1 MFTELLIPFHYDY
14 MLRAIWVSALIGGT
28 CGFLSSFVTLKGWSL
43 MGDALS
49 HAVVPGVAIGYIF
62 GIPLAY
68 ELARQCHE
76 YAVSYELLSENHL
89 KLMTN
94 FILGLPLTLGA
105 FLAGLLAAGTMAFIK
120 AKSRIREDATIGIV
134 FTAYF
139 ALGLVLISL
148 NPASVDLKVVLLG
161 NILGIADPDIWQV
174 VIICAFTLL
183 VLALKWKDLMLFCF
197 DPNQARTLGLP
208 VTRLHL
214 TLLSLLAATS
224 VAALQ
229 AVGACLV
236 VAMLVT
242 PGATAY
248 LLTDRFGKMLWL
260 STGMGVATSLV
271 GAYASYYFNGAT
283 GGCIVTLQT
292 LVFLAAFVFA
302 PKHGILASKRRSR
315 LSASTS

>member
-1 MFTELLIPFHYDY
+1 MSEFIQSLLTPFHYDY

-49 HAVVPGVAIGYIF
+49 HAVVPGVA
-62 GIPLAY
+62 LAY
-68 ELARQCHE
+68 
-76 YAVSYELLSENHL
+76 
-89 KLMTN
+89 
-94 FILGLPLTLGA
+94 ILGLPFALGA
-105 FLAGLLAAGTMAFIK
+105 FVAGLLAAATMAFIK

-139 ALGLVLISL
+139 ALGLLLISL
-148 NPASVDLKVVLLG
+148 FPARVDLKVILLG
-161 NILGIADPDIWQV
+161 NILGISDPDIWQV
-174 VIICAFTLL
+174 IAISAVTLL
-183 VLALKWKDLMLFCF
+183 VLGLKWKDLMLFCF
-197 DPNQARTLGLP
+197 DPNQARTLGL
-208 VTRLHL
+208 RAGALHVI
-214 TLLSLLAATS
+214 LLALLAATA

-248 LLTDRFGKMLWL
+248 LLTDRFGKMVWL
-260 STGMGVATSLV
+260 SSAMGGGTSLA
-271 GAYASYYFNGAT
+271 GAYASYFFNGAT

-292 LVFLAAFVFA
+292 LVFLAAFLFA
-302 PKHGILASKRRSR
+302 PKHGMLASQRRLGR
-315 LSASTS
+315 AATTPAP

>member
-1 MFTELLIPFHYDY
+1 MSELLQSLLTPFQYDY
-14 MLRAIWVSALIGGT
+14 MLRAIWVSALVGGT

-49 HAVVPGVAIGYIF
+49 HAVVPGVAV
-62 GIPLAY
+62 AY
-68 ELARQCHE
+68 
-76 YAVSYELLSENHL
+76 
-89 KLMTN
+89 
-94 FILGLPLTLGA
+94 ILGLPFALGA
-105 FLAGLLAAGTMAFIK
+105 FIAGLLAAATMAFIK
-120 AKSRIREDATIGIV
+120 ARSRIREDATIGIV

-139 ALGLVLISL
+139 ALGLLLISL
-148 NPASVDLKVVLLG
+148 FPARVDLKVILLG
-161 NILGIADPDIWQV
+161 NILGISDPDIWQV
-174 VIICAFTLL
+174 IVISAVTLGVL
-183 VLALKWKDLMLFCF
+183 VLKWKDLMLFCF
-197 DPNQARTLGLP
+197 DPNQARTLGLKAGL
-208 VTRLHL
+208 LHV

-236 VAMLVT
+236 VAMLIT

-260 STGMGVATSLV
+260 SSAMGVATSLV

-302 PKHGILASKRRSR
+302 PKHGILASKRRMR
-315 LSASTS
+315 LAASQP

>member
-1 MFTELLIPFHYDY
+1 MSEFIQLLLTPFHYDF
-14 MLRAIWVSALIGGT
+14 MLRAIGVSALIGGV

-49 HAVVPGVAIGYIF
+49 HAVVPGVA
-62 GIPLAY
+62 LAY
-68 ELARQCHE
+68 
-76 YAVSYELLSENHL
+76 
-89 KLMTN
+89 
-94 FILGLPLTLGA
+94 ILGLPFALGA
-105 FLAGLLAAGTMAFIK
+105 FVAGLLAAATMAFIK
-120 AKSRIREDATIGIV
+120 VKSRIREDATIGIV

-139 ALGLVLISL
+139 ALGLLLISL
-148 NPASVDLKVVLLG
+148 FPARVDLKIILLG
-161 NILGIADPDIWQV
+161 NILGISDPDIWQV
-174 VIICAFTLL
+174 LAISTVTLL
-183 VLALKWKDLMLFCF
+183 VLGLKWKDLMLFCF

-208 VTRLHL
+208 ASGLHVI
-214 TLLSLLAATS
+214 LLALLAATA

-260 STGMGVATSLV
+260 SSSMGVATSLA
-271 GAYASYYFNGAT
+271 GAYGSYFFNGAT

-292 LVFLAAFVFA
+292 LVFLAAFLFA
-302 PKHGILASKRRSR
+302 PKHGMLASQRRLARAATSP
-315 LSASTS
+315 AS

>member
-1 MFTELLIPFHYDY
+1 MTELFQSLSTPFQYDY
-14 MLRAIWVSALIGGT
+14 MLRAMWVSALVGGS

-49 HAVVPGVAIGYIF
+49 HAVVPGVA
-62 GIPLAY
+62 LAY
-68 ELARQCHE
+68 
-76 YAVSYELLSENHL
+76 
-89 KLMTN
+89 
-94 FILGLPLTLGA
+94 ILGLPFALGA
-105 FLAGLLAAGTMAFIK
+105 FVAGLLAAGTMGFIK

-148 NPASVDLKVVLLG
+148 FPARVDLKVVLLG
-161 NILGIADPDIWQV
+161 NILGISDPDIWQV
-174 VIICAFTLL
+174 ITISGVTLL
-183 VLALKWKDLMLFCF
+183 VLGLKWKDLMLFCF
-197 DPNQARTLGLP
+197 DSNQARTLGLRP
-208 VTRLHL
+208 GLLHV

-236 VAMLVT
+236 VAMLIT

-271 GAYASYYFNGAT
+271 GAYASYFLNGAT

-292 LVFLAAFVFA
+292 LVFLVVFVFA
-302 PKHGILASKRRSR
+302 PKHGILASKRRVR
-315 LSASTS
+315 AAASDSWS

>member
-1 MFTELLIPFHYDY
+1 MTELLQSLQTPFHYDY
-14 MLRAIWVSALIGGT
+14 MLRAIWVCALVGGT

-49 HAVVPGVAIGYIF
+49 HAVVPGVAV
-62 GIPLAY
+62 AY
-68 ELARQCHE
+68 
-76 YAVSYELLSENHL
+76 
-89 KLMTN
+89 
-94 FILGLPLTLGA
+94 ILGLPFALGA
-105 FLAGLLAAGTMAFIK
+105 FVAGLFAAATMAFIK

-148 NPASVDLKVVLLG
+148 FPARVDLRVILLG
-161 NILGIADPDIWQV
+161 NILGISDTDIWQV
-174 VIICAFTLL
+174 IAISTVTLL
-183 VLALKWKDLMLFCF
+183 MLGLKWKDLMLFCF
-197 DPNQARTLGLP
+197 DSSQARTLGLR
-208 VTRLHL
+208 TGLLHV

-236 VAMLVT
+236 VAMLIT

-248 LLTDRFGKMLWL
+248 LLTDRFGRMLWL
-260 STGMGVATSLV
+260 STAMGVATSLL
-271 GAYASYYFNGAT
+271 GAYASYFLNGAT

-292 LVFLAAFVFA
+292 LVFLAAYVFA
-302 PKHGILASKRRSR
+302 PKHGILASKRRLR
-315 LSASTS
+315 SAETVSTP